1 MNRDA
6 WLRNVLLR
14 SGRKH
19 GWKQH
24 ARKGTLLREVLGIL
38 DAWSVRYSANEGGRR
53 FLVAHLNTILKN
65 CKTKKPRKKKLPS
78 VEDFSLDRLK
88 RILAELREQHIL
100 SKYFESNDGRFGFVM
115 APHDSLCHVKNGVC
129 ILQDR
134 SEVFMPQPEP
144 QHWSARASAAISTL
158 RQHSTQ
164 HRENTELNTKTTP
177 NSTPPLV
184 IGNTEVNTELNT
196 TGPVQLYDFTDL
208 TDDVIAKWFANGLQ
222 TGGSIPCIR
231 LSPVSAYPLNPS
243 YPAEFSQEA
252 IEHHEQFLKRTAEK
266 QQQRQEQPQEQKL
279 SFSSLKGNTE
289 TENQNLRPSE
299 NRKAKDENVRYK
311 PVVPPDEY
319 RQQRALAEMK
329 RRSDIAKEF
338 EPCDDRINR
347 REHDRI
353 LFGYTIKGDDG
364 IWHRPSDW
372 QPSEELKKLEVARAA
387 KKRSKL

>member
-6 WLRNVLLR
+6 WIRNVLLR

-53 FLVAHLNTILKN
+53 FLVAHLHTILKN
-65 CKTKKPRKKKLPS
+65 CETKNPRKKKLPTS

-88 RILAELREQHIL
+88 RVLAELREQHIL
-100 SKYFESNDGRFGFVM
+100 SKYFDSNDGRFGFVM

-134 SEVFMPQPEP
+134 SEVFVPQPEP

-164 HRENTELNTKTTP
+164 HRDNTQLNTVTTP

-184 IGNTEVNTELNT
+184 IGNTELNTELNT
-196 TGPVQLYDFTDL
+196 TEPVQLYDFADL
-208 TDDVIAKWFANGLQ
+208 TDDVITKWFADGLQ
-222 TGGSIPCIR
+222 TGGPIPCIR
-231 LSPVSAYPLNPS
+231 LSPVSQDPLNPS

-252 IEHHEQFLKRTAEK
+252 LQHHEQFLKRTAEK
-266 QQQRQEQPQEQKL
+266 QQQRQEQPQRQERV
-279 SFSSLKGNTE
+279 SEVVSSREPRTAEAK
-289 TENQNLRPSE
+289 P
-299 NRKAKDENVRYK
+299 KAKQPGRKRDVLSPLEF
-311 PVVPPDEY
+311 D
-319 RQQRALAEMK
+319 RAKTEDSLAEERAEYESRPLCSKCGFRHNPDAPCIEPRPRK
-329 RRSDIAKEF
+329 R
-338 EPCDDRINR
+338 
-347 REHDRI
+347 
-353 LFGYTIKGDDG
+353 
-364 IWHRPSDW
+364 
-372 QPSEELKKLEVARAA
+372 
-387 KKRSKL
+387 

>member
-6 WLRNVLLR
+6 WIRNVLLR

-53 FLVAHLNTILKN
+53 FLVAHLHTILKN
-65 CKTKKPRKKKLPS
+65 CKTKTPRKKKLPS

-88 RILAELREQHIL
+88 RILAELRDQHIL
-100 SKYFESNDGRFGFVM
+100 SKYFESNDGRLGFVM

-144 QHWSARASAAISTL
+144 QHWSARAAAAITTL

-164 HRENTELNTKTTP
+164 HRDNTELNTVTTP

-184 IGNTEVNTELNT
+184 IGNTELNTELNT
-196 TGPVQLYDFTDL
+196 TEPVQLYDFADL
-208 TDDVIAKWFANGLQ
+208 TDDLIAKWFADGLQ

-231 LSPVSAYPLNPS
+231 LSPVSQDPKNPS
-243 YPAEFSQEA
+243 YPADFSQEA
-252 IEHHEQFLKRTAEK
+252 LEHHEHFLKSKPSGSNAGHFCNQPLCSRQASFCRATQGIACRTLAAEVPVWAATTLLPLP
-266 QQQRQEQPQEQKL
+266 QPV
-279 SFSSLKGNTE
+279 FWP
-289 TENQNLRPSE
+289 R
-299 NRKAKDENVRYK
+299 
-311 PVVPPDEY
+311 
-319 RQQRALAEMK
+319 RARLA
-329 RRSDIAKEF
+329 
-338 EPCDDRINR
+338 
-347 REHDRI
+347 
-353 LFGYTIKGDDG
+353 FGSWFWCCRG
-364 IWHRPSDW
+364 
-372 QPSEELKKLEVARAA
+372 AR
-387 KKRSKL
+387 LPLT